1 MPSAKVIPLAARV
14 PTPWTEE
21 QPGHNPDQQQPGQPR
36 PDITATRHPDRQHP
50 KLVAGVD
57 VAWDPLPEIRFRPLL
72 WHAHAEG
79 RGGQADGG
87 QTNRHA
93 KLCGVLMWIRY
104 SWAQP
109 MAHST
114 SPSLPYSMHHPF
126 PFALRLSLW
135 YVWLAM
141 WTLLAAPWES
151 KGGKGKSRN
160 IAKFNI
166 WVMMRVPTLACKM

>member
-87 QTNRHA
+87 QTNRRTGTPSYAAYWCESVTHEPNPWRIPPPPRYHTPYTTFFPSPCA
-93 KLCGVLMWIRY
+93 CPCGTFDWPCGLCLLLRERVKGVR
-104 SWAQP
+104 
-109 MAHST
+109 
-114 SPSLPYSMHHPF
+114 
-126 PFALRLSLW
+126 
-135 YVWLAM
+135 
-141 WTLLAAPWES
+141 
-151 KGGKGKSRN
+151 GKAEILQNSIFG
-160 IAKFNI
+160 
-166 WVMMRVPTLACKM
+166 